1 MIHAPASMNGI
12 DSTVGIA
19 SSLGTPKKLHTPAVL
34 LGFLPQDHSLSTWTM
49 TMTTSSGSRWYKLE
63 VTSWNCT
70 IPKASIDTQEPWGQ
84 VSLKRGDN
92 GILHAICWDGINPN
106 KFSLFSH
113 AYPFVDGSLAID
125 LQQGSHNYSRAAVG
139 KWTSIQSN
147 KCSF

>member
-19 SSLGTPKKLHTPAVL
+19 SSLSTPKKLHTPAVL
-34 LGFLPQDHSLSTWTM
+34 LGFLPQDHSLSTRTM

-70 IPKASIDTQEPWGQ
+70 I
-84 VSLKRGDN
+84 LK
-92 GILHAICWDGINPN
+92 GINWYSRALGTSKLEEGRQWNPACN
-106 KFSLFSH
+106 MLRWDQPQQILIFSCM
-113 AYPFVDGSLAID
+113 PFVDRLLAID